1 MLRKIKRDGSVRLD
15 VDLGG
20 ACWIRTAL
28 VFVVVE
34 VDLNREEN
42 KKALTNAHKLVCLF
56 IILFFFFFTFFLK
69 RNLVFILFDFFKQ
82 KQMESDVG
90 GRDNVHRGALLV

>member
-20 ACWIRTAL
+20 TYCWIRTAL
-28 VFVVVE
+28 VLLGLISIE
-34 VDLNREEN
+34 RG
-42 KKALTNAHKLVCLF
+42 KKGINQRSHKQVCLF
-56 IILFFFFFTFFLK
+56 IIIILFSLK
-69 RNLVFILFDFFKQ
+69 RNLVFILFEQ

-90 GRDNVHRGALLV
+90 GGDNVHRGALLL

>member
-1 MLRKIKRDGSVRLD
+1 MKTDKKKRDGSVRLD

-56 IILFFFFFTFFLK
+56 IILFFFFLLFFSNVTLYLFCSISSN
-69 RNLVFILFDFFKQ
+69 RNRWRVMSEAEITCT
-82 KQMESDVG
+82 V
-90 GRDNVHRGALLV
+90 ALS

>member
-1 MLRKIKRDGSVRLD
+1 MRLD

-56 IILFFFFFTFFLK
+56 TYVKSFFL
-69 RNLVFILFDFFKQ
+69 LSICDFFVLN
-82 KQMESDVG
+82 D
-90 GRDNVHRGALLV
+90 

>member
-1 MLRKIKRDGSVRLD
+1 MKTDKKKRDGSVRLD

-34 VDLNREEN
+34 VDLTREEN
-42 KKALTNAHKLVCLF
+42 KKALTKHTNWFVFL
-56 IILFFFFFTFFLK
+56 LFFFYFFSQT
-69 RNLVFILFDFFKQ
+69 
-82 KQMESDVG
+82 
-90 GRDNVHRGALLV
+90 